1 MRARGLLLLLLLA
14 ARGAAAHIVI
24 IDPSHCAFD
33 PVEIV
38 ALETGV
44 AATVGPPAAADQ
56 LEIHWDVST
65 NGAQFNLMG
74 VPPRSF
80 VAAGVSGTFAL
91 PTFFSATFTH
101 SGDLTATATLPVVF
115 AMNGS
120 TVAVPLMLT
129 TGLAAAGGTIVA
141 GAPIGPPT
149 GDGRFTLVGITASS
163 GLGPAFGPG
172 MLSVRLSCLAT
183 PRPDP
188 DQFAGQTTPLSGNLS
203 SQALKLRAIFAPGGT
218 ETPDFPG
225 VPAMLRVTS
234 GGTVVVTA
242 YLPAG
247 LPAHGRSLFIGRS
260 DDGRAAV
267 GVRTLHRSGQLSFLM
282 AVRIQAATLPAAS
295 TTPVPVDITYEVG
308 GFLSRMSLPFRVK
321 RHGTRLLYP

>member
-1 MRARGLLLLLLLA
+1 MRARGLLVLLLA
-14 ARGAAAHIVI
+14 ARGAAAHII
-24 IDPSHCAFD
+24 PIPPSTCVLD
-33 PVEIV
+33 PVDIV
-38 ALETGV
+38 APATGV
-44 AATVGPPAAADQ
+44 AATVAAPAAADQ
-56 LEIHWDVST
+56 LTIHWDVAA
-65 NGAQFNLMG
+65 NQAQLDLAS

-101 SGDLTATATLPVVF
+101 NGDLTVTVPVVF
-115 AMNGS
+115 AMDGR

-129 TGLAAAGGTIVA
+129 TGLAAAGGTMVA
-141 GAPIGPPT
+141 GVPIGPPT

-163 GLGPAFGPG
+163 GLGPPFGPG

-203 SQALKLRAIFAPGGT
+203 SQALKLRAIFAPGG

-321 RHGTRLLYP
+321 RHGTRLHFP

>member
-1 MRARGLLLLLLLA
+1 
-14 ARGAAAHIVI
+14 
-24 IDPSHCAFD
+24 
-33 PVEIV
+33 
-38 ALETGV
+38 
-44 AATVGPPAAADQ
+44 
-56 LEIHWDVST
+56 DVST
-65 NGAQFNLMG
+65 NQAQFDLAS

-101 SGDLTATATLPVVF
+101 NGDLTATVPVVV

-120 TVAVPLMLT
+120 TVAVPLTLT
-129 TGLAAAGGTIVA
+129 TGGAAAGGTMVA

-163 GLGPAFGPG
+163 GLGPPFGPG

-218 ETPDFPG
+218 ETPEFPG

-242 YLPAG
+242 YLPAR
-247 LPAHGRSLFIGRS
+247 LPSHDRSVSI
-260 DDGRAAV
+260 
-267 GVRTLHRSGQLSFLM
+267 
-282 AVRIQAATLPAAS
+282 
-295 TTPVPVDITYEVG
+295 
-308 GFLSRMSLPFRVK
+308 
-321 RHGTRLLYP
+321 

>member
-1 MRARGLLLLLLLA
+1 MRAPGLLVLLLA
-14 ARGAAAHIVI
+14 ARGAAAHII
-24 IDPSHCAFD
+24 PIPPSTCVLD

-38 ALETGV
+38 APATGV
-44 AATVGPPAAADQ
+44 AATVAAPAAADQ
-56 LEIHWDVST
+56 LTIHWDVST
-65 NGAQFNLMG
+65 NQAQFDLAS

-101 SGDLTATATLPVVF
+101 NGDLTATVPVVV

-120 TVAVPLMLT
+120 TVAVPLTLT
-129 TGLAAAGGTIVA
+129 TGGAAAGGTMVA

-163 GLGPAFGPG
+163 GLGPPFGPG

-188 DQFAGQTTPLSGNLS
+188 DQFAGQTTLVSGNLTTRT
-203 SQALKLRAIFAPGGT
+203 LNLRAIFAPGGT
-218 ETPDFPG
+218 ATPDFPG
-225 VPAMLRVTS
+225 APAILRISS
-234 GGTVVVTA
+234 GGTVIATA

-247 LPAHGRSLFIGRS
+247 LAQRGRSLFVGRS

-282 AVRIQAATLPAAS
+282 GVRIQGATLPAAS

-321 RHGTRLLYP
+321 HHGTRLHFP

>member
-1 MRARGLLLLLLLA
+1 MRARGWLLVLLVV
-14 ARGAAAHIVI
+14 ARGAAGHII
-24 IDPSHCAFD
+24 PIDPSHCVLD

-38 ALETGV
+38 APATGV
-44 AATVGPPAAADQ
+44 SATVASPAAADQ
-56 LEIHWDVST
+56 VVIRYDTQASQ
-65 NGAQFNLMG
+65 AQFDLTA

-91 PTFFSATFTH
+91 PSFFSAALTH
-101 SGDLTATATLPVVF
+101 SGDLTATVPVVF
-115 AMNGS
+115 AMNAS

-129 TGLAAAGGTIVA
+129 TGLAAASTTMVE
-141 GAPIGPPT
+141 GAPIGP
-149 GDGRFTLVGITASS
+149 DGRFTLVGLTASS
-163 GLGPAFGPG
+163 GLGPPFGPG
-172 MLSVRLSCLAT
+172 MLSVRLGCQAT
-183 PRPDP
+183 PRPDT

-203 SQALKLRAIFAPGGT
+203 AQTLKLRAIFAPGGT
-218 ETPDFPG
+218 TTPDFPG
-225 VPAMLRVTS
+225 GPAILRVTS
-234 GGTVVVTA
+234 GGTVVATA

-247 LPAHGRSLFIGRS
+247 LAQHGRSLFVGRS

-282 AVRIQAATLPAAS
+282 AVRIQGATPPTAS

-321 RHGTRLLYP
+321 RHGTRLHFP